1 MPGPAGVPP
10 GADVDVLVVGAG
22 PTGLALA
29 AELVAA
35 GTRVRLVDRQLDRVH
50 ESRALGVQPRTV
62 EVLARLGLA
71 EELVAAGNRAVRL
84 ELHAGGR
91 VTRVPLFD
99 LGLADTDYPFLLFL
113 SQAETERILTAHL
126 AARGVTVERGVELAG
141 LAEGAAGVTC
151 RLRRVGGVADDRGPG
166 GGATPMEPVRARFV
180 VGCDGAHSAVRS
192 LAGIAFR
199 GSAYPQ
205 DFLLAD
211 LGADGVAPGAAH
223 MFLAPRGIFFLFPL
237 ARPAPWRV
245 VAMWPHELDRG
256 RRPAGTRGH
265 AWHRPGGTRRG
276 RGEHRSPQA
285 VTADAP
291 LTLAQVQAVAD
302 AYGTGASLH
311 DPVWMTRF
319 RLHNRGA
326 ARYRAGRVVL
336 AGDAAHIHS
345 PAGAQGMNTGI
356 QDAANL
362 GWKLALVTA
371 GAPEALLATYERER
385 APVGRRV
392 RRMTDLAF
400 AVAVSG
406 NPVLRLLRQR
416 AAPRLAPVVLRLA
429 RGRPVRTVTEL
440 AIAYR
445 RSPLTVRGGDRRGGP
460 RPGDRLPDGPLAPGP
475 AAPRTLHGLLTT
487 PGFHLLL
494 CGEWDAD
501 AVADLAGPHLTVHR
515 LARRPTPGACTVP
528 PDTWRRLG
536 GGGHLLVR
544 PDGYVACRGGTD
556 LAAVRG
562 YLAAWL
568 PAPAPPRTPAVP

>member
-1 MPGPAGVPP
+1 MPGPAGTAP
-10 GADVDVLVVGAG
+10 GPDVDVLVVGAG

-29 AELVAA
+29 AELAA
-35 GTRVRLVDRQLDRVH
+35 TGTRVRLVDRQLDRVH

-71 EELVAAGNRAVRL
+71 EALVAAGNRTVRL
-84 ELHAGGR
+84 ELHAGAR

-99 LGLADTDYPFLLFL
+99 LGLADTAYPFLLFL

-126 AARGVTVERGVELAG
+126 AARGVTVERGVELTG
-141 LAEGAAGVTC
+141 LAQGADGVTC
-151 RLRRVGGVADDRGPG
+151 RLRRVDG
-166 GGATPMEPVRARFV
+166 GGPVEQVRARFV
-180 VGCDGAHSAVRS
+180 VGCDGAHSTVRR

-211 LGADGVAPGAAH
+211 LDADGVTPGAAH

-245 VAMWPHELDRG
+245 IAMWPDDG
-256 RRPAGTRGH
+256 G
-265 AWHRPGGTRRG
+265 RPGGTRPG
-276 RGEHRSPQA
+276 RRPREPKPAGA
-285 VTADAP
+285 A

-302 AYGTGASLH
+302 AYGTGVRVH

-326 ARYRAGRVVL
+326 ARYRAGRVLL

-362 GWKLALVTA
+362 GWKLALVAA
-371 GAPEALLATYERER
+371 GAPAALLDTYERER

-392 RRMTDLAF
+392 RKMTDLAF

-406 NPVLRLLRQR
+406 HPVLRLLRR
-416 AAPRLAPVVLRLA
+416 HLAPRLAPVVLRVA
-429 RGRPVRTVTEL
+429 RGRPVRTITEL

-445 RSPLTVRGGDRRGGP
+445 RSPLTVRGGARRGGP
-460 RPGDRLPDGPLAPGP
+460 RPGDRLPDGPLAPGDD
-475 AAPRTLHGLLTT
+475 AAPHTLHGLLTA

-494 CGEWDAD
+494 CGDWDAG
-501 AVADLAGPHLTVHR
+501 AAAELAGPHLTVHR
-515 LARRPTPGACTVP
+515 LAPRPAPGTLIAP
-528 PDTWRRLG
+528 PVTWRRLG
-536 GGGHLLVR
+536 GAGHLLVR
-544 PDGYVACRGGTD
+544 PDGYVAARGGAD
-556 LAAVRG
+556 LAAVRA

-568 PAPAPPRTPAVP
+568 PAPDRPSTPAP